1 MNKKTVA
8 VVFGGCSSEH
18 DISCIS
24 VQTVVKAM
32 NLEKY
37 DVILIGIT
45 KDGRWLLAESVQAIA
60 DGSWR
65 DSKVSAIILPDRG
78 IHGVMLTDE
87 SGEI

>member
-32 NLEKY
+32 NPEKY

-45 KDGRWLLAESVQAIA
+45 KDGR
-60 DGSWR
+60 
-65 DSKVSAIILPDRG
+65 
-78 IHGVMLTDE
+78 
-87 SGEI
+87 